1 MKEFI
6 NLHQHTYFSNANMME
21 VVSGV
26 DDYIKLSQEH
36 GYKTMCITEHGNVLN
51 WVSKMETAQKAGM
64 KYIHGVEAYITDNIE
79 EKIRDNYHLI
89 LLAKNYDGA
98 QEINRLVSTSF
109 EGKGNKDNPKPH
121 FYYNP
126 RITFDELK
134 NAGATYVVKDV
145 KSLKEFLD
153 D

>member
-1 MKEFI
+1 
-6 NLHQHTYFSNANMME
+6 MME

-109 EGKGNKDNPKPH
+109 EGEG
-121 FYYNP
+121 
-126 RITFDELK
+126 E
-134 NAGATYVVKDV
+134 
-145 KSLKEFLD
+145 
-153 D
+153 